1 VKAAV
6 RGSDAVRPR
15 RILVTGGSRGIGRAS
30 VVECA
35 RRGADV
41 ILTYKSDRMMAE
53 QAAREAE
60 EFGVKVEIWQLDI
73 SDTES
78 LRAFS
83 EKIDNGPQIDAVVLN
98 AGVWA
103 GGRVGTID
111 DDTWWEVVETNL
123 FGSYRI
129 TKLMLGMLRRSEVP
143 SITMVSSV
151 VGITGFPGDTA
162 YSSAKGAMVS
172 FAKSL
177 AKEVVRD
184 GIRVNVIAPGFVAT
198 DMTARL
204 SEGVPDRVIT
214 EIPMA
219 RSGLPEE
226 IAKGVAFLVFD
237 GSYMT
242 GTVLTMDGGWSL

>member
-1 VKAAV
+1 M
-6 RGSDAVRPR
+6 
-15 RILVTGGSRGIGRAS
+15 I
-30 VVECA
+30 ECA

-41 ILTYKSDRMMAE
+41 VLTYRSDREMAE
-53 QAAREAE
+53 QTAKEAE
-60 EFGVKVEIWQLDI
+60 EFGVKVEIRQLDL

-78 LRAFS
+78 LMAFS
-83 EKIDNGPQIDAVVLN
+83 KSVDNGPQIDAVVLN

-123 FGSYRI
+123 RGTYRI
-129 TKLMLGMLRRSEVP
+129 TKLLLGMLRRSEVP

-151 VGITGFPGDTA
+151 VGIIGFPGDTA
-162 YSSAKGAMVS
+162 YSSAKGGIIS

-184 GIRVNVIAPGFVAT
+184 GIRVNVIAPGHVAT
-198 DMTARL
+198 DLTAGLPER
-204 SEGVPDRVIT
+204 GRNRVMG

-219 RSGLPEE
+219 RSATAEE
-226 IAKGVAFLVFD
+226 IAKGIAFLVFD
-237 GSYMT
+237 GTYMT
-242 GTVLTMDGGWSL
+242 GSTLTMDGGWSLG